1 MGKKQYQKQIRSLEK
16 AVRKHEEKIKA
27 ELSKPEPSYYLI
39 NHWHKE
45 IENFTKSIQKSI
57 KRLKR

>member
-16 AVRKHEEKIKA
+16 VIREHEEKIKA
-27 ELSKPEPSYYLI
+27 EVSKPAPSYYLI

-57 KRLKR
+57 KRLER